1 MISIAHR
8 GNTEGR
14 EKALEN
20 HPDYILSAIE
30 KGFDVEVDV
39 WLYDGLDLGHDKP
52 THSIDLDFLLSY
64 NERLWIHC
72 KNLEALFYLTEF
84 PELNCF
90 WHQIDD
96 FTLTSKKFIWTY
108 PNKPVTS
115 ASVLVIEDAS
125 QYEGSDCYGICAD
138 NFKNGA
144 PMS

>member
-14 EKALEN
+14 KKDLEN
-20 HPDYILSAIE
+20 RPEYILQAIE
-30 KGFDVEVDV
+30 EGFDAEVDV

-52 THSIDLDFLLSY
+52 MYSIDIDFLLSY

-108 PNKPVTS
+108 PDKPVTS
-115 ASVLVIEDAS
+115 ASVLVVENAS
-125 QYEGSDCYGICAD
+125 EYEGPECFGICSD
-138 NFKNGA
+138 DFKNGK
-144 PMS
+144 PIQ